1 MRKIRQLHFTA
12 WPDKG
17 TPDYAYP
24 LLAFHRKV
32 RSFDPERR
40 GPLLQAAAEGAVDV
54 FECVNLL
61 RTQRI
66 SMVQTLDQYLY
77 VYQAFIQSSEVTFVP
92 CSQLKDAFD
101 ELSRDKKLSKQFQ
114 SRPASCGYTVIS
126 AFRDLGLSD
135 LGLFR

>member
-1 MRKIRQLHFTA
+1 MKKMRKIRQLHFTA

-32 RSFDPERR
+32 RSFDQERR
-40 GPLLQAAAEGAVDV
+40 GPLLVHCSAGVGRTGTFIAIDILTQQAAAEGAVDV

-66 SMVQTLDQYLY
+66 SMVQTL
-77 VYQAFIQSSEVTFVP
+77 V
-92 CSQLKDAFD
+92 
-101 ELSRDKKLSKQFQ
+101 R
-114 SRPASCGYTVIS
+114 
-126 AFRDLGLSD
+126 
-135 LGLFR
+135 